1 VDEAAPRP
9 TTSPDKSREKATS
22 PKTLTPGSATRKLRN
37 GLVSLVILAVLVAAL
52 VVAIPGLKGV
62 GHSIRH
68 ARTGWIVVGVACEA
82 LSNVGYELVV
92 MLVFLEVPRRF
103 AGRLAW
109 SESAFGAAVSIG
121 GVSSVAVGA
130 WVLHTLG
137 IPGKRIAEGSV
148 ALFLATSAVNVVVLA
163 VTGLGVAAGIF
174 TGPSNLLLT
183 LLPGGVALL
192 ALLSFAVLPTIV
204 ARNQPRLSSHRR
216 WATVLRTTAEGVRGA
231 RRTLLTTNW
240 LTLGAWVYLLADIAV
255 LWFCLHAVGQSP
267 PFAALILAYQIGYAV
282 NIIPVP
288 GGIGVLDAG
297 LVGTLVLVGVR
308 ATPAAGAELVY
319 HAIALW
325 VPALLGTL
333 AFIVLRRQLA
343 KGKVTPRLPPGS
355 PGGDQ

>member
-1 VDEAAPRP
+1 VDEAARRP
-9 TTSPDKSREKATS
+9 TKGPETFSGATTSPE
-22 PKTLTPGSATRKLRN
+22 PLTPGSATRKLTN
-37 GLVSLVILAVLVAAL
+37 GLIALVILAVLVAAL
-52 VVAIPGLKGV
+52 VLAIPGLKGV

-68 ARTGWIVVGVACEA
+68 ARTAWIVVAAACET

-92 MLVFLEVPRRF
+92 MLVFLEIPRRF

-109 SESAFGAAVSIG
+109 SESAFGAAVSVG
-121 GVSSVAVGA
+121 GASSVAVGA
-130 WVLHTLG
+130 WVLHTVG
-137 IPGKRIAEGSV
+137 VPGKRIAEGSV
-148 ALFLATSAVNVVVLA
+148 ALFLATSAVNVIVLA
-163 VTGLGVAAGIF
+163 VTGLGVAADVF

-183 LLPGGVALL
+183 LLPGVVALL
-192 ALLSFAVLPTIV
+192 ALLLFAVLPTIV
-204 ARNQPRLSSHRR
+204 ERNQARLSSHRR
-216 WATVLRTTAEGVRGA
+216 WATVLGTTAEGVRGA

-267 PFAALILAYQIGYAV
+267 PFAAVILAYQIGYV
-282 NIIPVP
+282 TNIIPVP

-325 VPALLGTL
+325 IPGLIGTL
-333 AFIVLRRQLA
+333 AFIILRRQLV
-343 KGKVTPRLPPGS
+343 KGKVTPRQPPAS
-355 PGGDQ
+355 SGGDH